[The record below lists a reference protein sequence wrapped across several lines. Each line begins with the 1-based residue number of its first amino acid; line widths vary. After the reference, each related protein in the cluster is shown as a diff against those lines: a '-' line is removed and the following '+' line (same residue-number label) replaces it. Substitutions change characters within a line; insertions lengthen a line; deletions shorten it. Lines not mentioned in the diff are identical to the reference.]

1 MLRKDLRFRVRYVIA
16 LACTICFWL
25 DTERGNFAFYIYA
38 YRDWLDLL
46 VWFFGFGFWLTMI
59 RFLDFLMMFVSSD
72 TYIYI
77 YRYIYLN
84 TS

>member
-46 VWFFGFGFWLTMI
+46 VWFLVLVFG
-59 RFLDFLMMFVSSD
+59 
-72 TYIYI
+72 
-77 YRYIYLN
+77 
-84 TS
+84 